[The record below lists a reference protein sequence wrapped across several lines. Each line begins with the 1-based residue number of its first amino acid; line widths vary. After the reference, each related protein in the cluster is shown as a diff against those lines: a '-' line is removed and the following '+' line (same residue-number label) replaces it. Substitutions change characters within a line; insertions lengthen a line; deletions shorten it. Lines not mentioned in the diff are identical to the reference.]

1 MLTGDTQLRKQ
12 NTLLCPPFD
21 ICIKAA
27 EMFGTKLNLFQKG
40 VYAVRKYM
48 PLPEGFHLY

>member
-1 MLTGDTQLRKQ
+1 MLTGDSQLRKQ

-27 EMFGTKLNLFQKG
+27 EPFVNKLNLFQK
-40 VYAVRKYM
+40 RR
-48 PLPEGFHLY
+48 LCR